1 MRCTHSSLLSCLCT
15 GFRGYDEM
23 CVWLVGRSGWVSEL
37 LTTNSRHRHL
47 HLHHLHLGL
56 AISLHGG
63 TDSESHSCSLLYD
76 CRRCTDGF
84 VRQTVAAR
92 ADIDLVLCL
101 RAEDC
106 RGGTTW
112 MARELCE
119 RAGRQAGSR
128 REHRRANV
136 RLRHPCLLDSCCV
149 TRAVHGSTSVAATGG
164 VAGTGD
170 AVIETT
176 KTTAEAGAAGG
187 GAVVVAATAPAWR
200 AKRE

>member
-1 MRCTHSSLLSCLCT
+1 MRCLSRVYVRGERERERAAAYLSRSIGRSIVGSLDMRCTHSSLLSCLCT

-119 RAGRQAGSR
+119 RAGRQAAG
-128 REHRRANV
+128 E
-136 RLRHPCLLDSCCV
+136 
-149 TRAVHGSTSVAATGG
+149 STGERTYDFDILVCWIAA
-164 VAGTGD
+164 A
-170 AVIETT
+170 
-176 KTTAEAGAAGG
+176 
-187 GAVVVAATAPAWR
+187 
-200 AKRE
+200 